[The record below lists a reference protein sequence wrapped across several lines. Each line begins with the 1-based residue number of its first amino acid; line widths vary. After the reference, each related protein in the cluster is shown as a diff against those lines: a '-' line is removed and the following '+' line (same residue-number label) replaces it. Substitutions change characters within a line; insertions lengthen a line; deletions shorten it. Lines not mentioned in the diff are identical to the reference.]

1 MNERQRQKLAAREK
15 KRKARQNKI
24 ILVFLALILVFFSYR
39 YVTGR
44 SSTTNKKPASNI
56 TNNKAATNNV
66 KSPKKP
72 GDAGKPQEQTKDPQE
87 APKSKEFR
95 IKAAGDILY
104 HGSLIKHGKIAN
116 KNSYDFSDQY
126 ALIKEF
132 IADADYTVANF
143 EGTHNPKR
151 AYSGYPTFNSPKE
164 LIEELKRV
172 GFDGLTTANN
182 HSLDSRYEGVLTT
195 IKEINKAEIDN
206 FGTQESEED
215 RIKVVDVDGVKL
227 SILAYTDSL
236 NGLDFLLDTKEKK
249 KSINRLDSTGEGIKE
264 DIEKAREMGADIVI
278 IYPHWGDEYA
288 ATNRSEYVKLARN
301 MIEWGADAV
310 LGNHPHVVQPSE
322 WYTSQDERKG
332 FIIYSIGN
340 FISNQVKET
349 IGDYRVE
356 QSVVLELLFDVNP
369 EEKTRELKDVKFH
382 PIWLKRTRDKKG
394 GFLHQP
400 VLATDYMEGG
410 PKAGSLNSKELKRA
424 TRAYKATMKTLTS
437 PVQ

>member
-1 MNERQRQKLAAREK
+1 MNDQQRQKLAIRAK
-15 KRKARQNKI
+15 KRRARRNRLLLLLIGLCLIFFAYK
-24 ILVFLALILVFFSYR
+24 LVAA
-39 YVTGR
+39 R
-44 SSTTNKKPASNI
+44 SSSKLETPSKQATDNNRSRAS
-56 TNNKAATNNV
+56 KD
-66 KSPKKP
+66 PEE
-72 GDAGKPQEQTKDPQE
+72 AGKNNPPAGKDDNNQVN
-87 APKSKEFR
+87 SKPREFR
-95 IKAAGDILY
+95 IKAGGDILY
-104 HGSLIKHGKIAN
+104 HTPLLKHARKANGK
-116 KNSYDFSDQY
+116 SYAFDDQY
-126 ALIKEF
+126 ALIKDF
-132 IADADYTVANF
+132 MADADYTVANF

-182 HSLDSRYEGVLTT
+182 HSLDSRYKGVLTT
-195 IKEINKAEIDN
+195 LETINQAGMDN
-206 FGTQESEED
+206 FGTQENEED
-215 RIKVVDVDGVKL
+215 KIKVVDVDGVKL

-236 NGLDFLLDTKEKK
+236 NGLDFLLDTEEKM
-249 KSINRLDSTGEGIKE
+249 KSVNKIDARGEGIKE
-264 DIEKAREMGADIVI
+264 DIEKARKMGADIVI

-288 ATNRSEYVKLARN
+288 ATNRPEYVKLARK
-301 MIEWGADAV
+301 MVDWGADAV

-322 WYTSQDERKG
+322 WYTSQDGRKG

-356 QSVVLELLFDVNP
+356 HSVVLELIFDVNP
-369 EEKTRELKDVKFH
+369 GEKSRELKDVKFH

-400 VLATDYMEGG
+400 VLAKDYMEGG
-410 PKAGSLNSKELKRA
+410 PKADSLNSQELKRA

>member
-1 MNERQRQKLAAREK
+1 MREK

-24 ILVFLALILVFFSYR
+24 ILVFLALILIFFSYK

-44 SSTTNKKPASNI
+44 SSSKPEKPASNI
-56 TNNKAATNNV
+56 TNNKNV
-66 KSPKKP
+66 TDNKKTPEKP
-72 GDAGKPQEQTKDPQE
+72 GDTGKPQEQAKVPQE
-87 APKSKEFR
+87 TQNSREFR
-95 IKAAGDILY
+95 IKAGGDILY
-104 HGSLIKHGKIAN
+104 HSPLIKHAKKADGK
-116 KNSYDFSDQY
+116 SYAFDDQY
-126 ALIKEF
+126 ALIKDF
-132 IADADYTVANF
+132 MADADYTVANF

-151 AYSGYPTFNSPKE
+151 TYSGYPTFNSPKE

-195 IKEINKAEIDN
+195 IKEINKAKIDN

-215 RIKVVDVDGVKL
+215 KIKVVDVDGVKL

-236 NGLDFLLDTKEKK
+236 NGLDFLLDTEEKK
-249 KSINRLDSTGEGIKE
+249 KSVNRLDSTGEGIKE

-288 ATNRSEYVKLARN
+288 ATNRPEYVKLARN

-322 WYTSQDERKG
+322 WYTCEDGRKG

-356 QSVVLELLFDVNP
+356 QSVVLELIFDVNP
-369 EEKTRELKDVKFH
+369 EEKTRELKEVKFH
-382 PIWLKRTRDKKG
+382 PIWLKRTKDKKG

-400 VLATDYMEGG
+400 VLAKDYMEGG
-410 PKAGSLNSKELKRA
+410 PMANSLNDKELKRA
-424 TRAYKATMKTLTS
+424 TRAYKTTMKTLTS